1 MNDILQYMY
10 QSGLLTS
17 KELVSLRKTC
27 RELNENPVRVLRS
40 LNVSS
45 PDEIQMV
52 MQRFYRIPAVTDK
65 LIDAMDES
73 FKALIPIDLALHYG
87 VFAVAED
94 GDALHIAMEDPS
106 DKGLIHRLEFF
117 LEKRIVPVSATV
129 YQIAQALNKL
139 YELSPEQLKLTT
151 VIESS
156 RGVVA
161 GVKKAPPAQTPLPE
175 VTNLSKLASNFSPNG
190 ALEDNAVQSLTERA
204 MAATPP
210 AESLDFEEEG
220 IAAPQSASQADPLDD
235 IAQLETQ
242 TTDNKSQ
249 TLPQQAT
256 SSTTDLFE
264 ELSSPEVLGGGAKA
278 APADLTPGDISFFD
292 DSPSTPTSQSAV
304 SADLTPGDIAFF
316 DDSSSTP
323 ATPNTTP
330 QANPTPAVQATKAVA
345 ALNDSLDS
353 SLGESLDANSDSDLG
368 PIASMDTALDDNALA
383 LDDNALALDDNALAL
398 DDNALALDD
407 NKDSSELSQDLN
419 IPESAQESADPQ
431 EELCSV
437 PGLSEAMSTDTN
449 PLINNEV
456 TQETLLAAE
465 QLLANDSPIDE
476 SLLTEDLDFSSDSD
490 LPEAPESLPSPL
502 NQEVSQQTAAHLTTA
517 VNALLVK
524 LAMLPSRA
532 KGLETINQKMAPLNL
547 EISLK
552 DDQTIAVA
560 WQGNIEDVSFG
571 NLELKKEQSRLIE
584 LLFPLLKKLE
594 KLR

>member
-1 MNDILQYMY
+1 
-10 QSGLLTS
+10 
-17 KELVSLRKTC
+17 
-27 RELNENPVRVLRS
+27 
-40 LNVSS
+40 
-45 PDEIQMV
+45 

-161 GVKKAPPAQTPLPE
+161 GVKKVPPAQTPLPE
-175 VTNLSKLASNFSPNG
+175 VTNLSKLASNFSSNG

-242 TTDNKSQ
+242 TADNKSQ

-292 DSPSTPTSQSAV
+292 DSPSSPTSQNAV

-323 ATPNTTP
+323 ATPNTAQ
-330 QANPTPAVQATKAVA
+330 QANPTPTAQATQAVA

-383 LDDNALALDDNALAL
+383 L
-398 DDNALALDD
+398 
-407 NKDSSELSQDLN
+407 
-419 IPESAQESADPQ
+419 ESAQESSDPQ

-476 SLLTEDLDFSSDSD
+476 SLLTEDLDFSSASD
-490 LPEAPESLPSPL
+490 LPEAPESLSSPL

-524 LAMLPSRA
+524 LAMIPSRT
-532 KGLETINQKMAPLNL
+532 KGLETINQKMAPLGL

-560 WQGNIEDVSFG
+560 WQGNIEDVSVG